1 MPLPQS
7 VLDVLNENAQ
17 QAGVAPPAPG
27 DDLFKSGVLDSFTL
41 IDLVSVIEEQ
51 CGVKVSDTDVNPD
64 NFRSVERIEA
74 YVAARRAS

>member
-17 QAGVAPPAPG
+17 QAGVATPAPG